1 MPDLPTLTV
10 TSAQATR
17 IQNAFPGA
25 TQAERVEAYRT
36 WLRQALK
43 GYVTAAEEERLRAK
57 FDSDV
62 QAAVASANSDLTG
75 I

>member
-17 IQNAFPGA
+17 IQAAFGGA
-25 TQAERVEAYRT
+25 EEYRT
-36 WLRQALK
+36 WLRQAIR
-43 GYVTAAEEERLRAK
+43 GYVTAKEEQNLRVR
-57 FDSDV
+57 FDADV
-62 QAAVASANSDLTG
+62 QAAVTSVNTDLTG

>member
-10 TSAQATR
+10 TTAQATR

-25 TQAERVEAYRT
+25 TQAERVEAYRA

-43 GYVTAAEEERLRAK
+43 GYVTAAEEARLRVR